1 MKKRCKECGGMY
13 ETEDQKVILS
23 LNHKDIESIEER
35 LFTSAE
41 PTIEDKKRVHKFWKQ
56 LCDQEEKWK
65 K

>member
-1 MKKRCKECGGMY
+1 MY